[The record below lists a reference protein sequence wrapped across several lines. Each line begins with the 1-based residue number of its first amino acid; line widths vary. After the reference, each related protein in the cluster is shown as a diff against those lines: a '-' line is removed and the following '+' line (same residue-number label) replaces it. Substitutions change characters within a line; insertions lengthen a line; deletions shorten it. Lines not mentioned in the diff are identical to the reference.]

1 MTTYAIVI
9 VILVGLLLSGYF
21 SGSET
26 GLYCVN
32 KLRLH
37 LGVQQGDPRAVRL
50 ARLID
55 NEHTALSVTL
65 IGTNLMNYV
74 TTATVT
80 YAFAHRMGFSETQ
93 AEVYTVLALTPVVF
107 VFGEVIPKN
116 LFQANADK
124 LMIATSRVL
133 AVSTT
138 LFRATGVVWLLTT
151 LTRVAMRLAGGT
163 DPSGTAFDPKRRVAA
178 LLGEALAGSA
188 VGLDQ
193 SRLIERVIQIS
204 ETPVHAVMVPRDR
217 VLTVSAG
224 CDRRSL
230 LSLARKTRHA
240 RLPVYD
246 SNRRHIIGVAKIDEL
261 LAHDD
266 WSVVSD
272 RLRPISVLSPHQT
285 VAAAVNQLQDTRLPM
300 GVVADRGGRMLGIVT
315 LKDLLEEVVGELA
328 EW

>member
-1 MTTYAIVI
+1 
-9 VILVGLLLSGYF
+9 
-21 SGSET
+21 
-26 GLYCVN
+26 
-32 KLRLH
+32 
-37 LGVQQGDPRAVRL
+37 
-50 ARLID
+50 
-55 NEHTALSVTL
+55 
-65 IGTNLMNYV
+65 
-74 TTATVT
+74 
-80 YAFAHRMGFSETQ
+80 
-93 AEVYTVLALTPVVF
+93 
-107 VFGEVIPKN
+107 
-116 LFQANADK
+116 
-124 LMIATSRVL
+124 
-133 AVSTT
+133 
-138 LFRATGVVWLLTT
+138 
-151 LTRVAMRLAGGT
+151 
-163 DPSGTAFDPKRRVAA
+163 
-178 LLGEALAGSA
+178 
-188 VGLDQ
+188 
-193 SRLIERVIQIS
+193 
-204 ETPVHAVMVPRDR
+204 MVPRDR

-230 LSLARKTRHA
+230 LSMARKIRHA